1 MSNYTTKMIAQ
12 MDEQSPI
19 TREIADTLAAEFGL
33 PVRSVIS
40 KAVLLGLYQK
50 PQAKAKASRSTKVE
64 MVRAIETA
72 LQGENLDGLEGASAD
87 SLSRLLM
94 SIPQNALGNRLGWD
108 CLHGSRSLPD
118 RYTHWEI
125 VGNIWLGSID
135 CPSA

>member
-1 MSNYTTKMIAQ
+1 MVARLN
-12 MDEQSPI
+12 ELSPI
-19 TREIADTLAAEFGL
+19 TRTVADDLATEFGL

-50 PQAKAKASRSTKVE
+50 TEKRTASRTTKVE

-94 SIPQNALGNRLGWD
+94 SIP
-108 CLHGSRSLPD
+108 
-118 RYTHWEI
+118 
-125 VGNIWLGSID
+125 
-135 CPSA
+135 